1 MQHEVEPVVWERHR
15 YTVSA
20 DSKELQRQVVAQFR
34 QLPVRLGWAVTIHKA
49 QGATLEAA
57 RIDLGRRAFSPGQTY
72 VALSR
77 LTTLEGLYLTRP
89 LIPGDVIVDPD
100 VRRWV
105 EDRRRAAAEAEPR
118 A

>member
-1 MQHEVEPVVWERHR
+1 
-15 YTVSA
+15 
-20 DSKELQRQVVAQFR
+20 
-34 QLPVRLGWAVTIHKA
+34 VRLGWAVTIHKA
-49 QGATLEAA
+49 QGATLESA
-57 RIDLGRRAFSPGQTY
+57 RIDLGRKAFSPGQTY

-105 EDRRRAAAEAEPR
+105 DDRRKAAAGL
-118 A
+118 